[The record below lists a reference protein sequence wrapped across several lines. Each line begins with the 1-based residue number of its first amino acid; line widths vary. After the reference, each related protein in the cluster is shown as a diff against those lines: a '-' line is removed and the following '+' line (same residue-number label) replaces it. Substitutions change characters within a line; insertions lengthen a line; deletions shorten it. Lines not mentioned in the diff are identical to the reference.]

1 MANSKNIGTLR
12 TGLPAA
18 WATAFTWVVAKFGL
32 DLQEEDYAMLMIIVP
47 IVIPVFYR
55 LSREIEQRFP
65 WLGKLIFGSTASPSY
80 DSDK

>member
-1 MANSKNIGTLR
+1 MTNSKNIGTLR

-18 WATAFTWVVAKFGL
+18 WATAFTWLVAKFGFN
-32 DLQEEDYAMLMIIVP
+32 LQEDDYAMLMVVVP

-55 LSREIEQRFP
+55 LSREIEHRSP
-65 WLGKLIFGSTASPSY
+65 WLGQIIFGSTASPSY